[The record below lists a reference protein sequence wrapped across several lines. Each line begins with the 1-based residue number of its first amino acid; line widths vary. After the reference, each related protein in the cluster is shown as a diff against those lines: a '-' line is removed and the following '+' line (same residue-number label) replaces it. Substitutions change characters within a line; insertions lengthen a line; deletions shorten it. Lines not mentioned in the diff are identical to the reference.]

1 MHVSQLSGARLDC
14 WVHRAEERY
23 GETRERGRGAA
34 TDARHDSK
42 DEKLARPIM
51 EREGIVVNY
60 IMDRKS
66 GGKSLAWVRPT
77 HMCEVPLLGRM
88 GWLGDDDLE
97 AAMRCYVAITF
108 GNEIPD

>member
-1 MHVSQLSGARLDC
+1 MHVSQLSGSRLDC

-23 GETRERGRGAA
+23 REAREREKGVAP
-34 TDARHDSK
+34 DARNYSK

-60 IMDRKS
+60 IVDRKS

-77 HMCEVPLLGRM
+77 HMAEVPLLGRI
-88 GWLGDDDLE
+88 G
-97 AAMRCYVAITF
+97 
-108 GNEIPD
+108 